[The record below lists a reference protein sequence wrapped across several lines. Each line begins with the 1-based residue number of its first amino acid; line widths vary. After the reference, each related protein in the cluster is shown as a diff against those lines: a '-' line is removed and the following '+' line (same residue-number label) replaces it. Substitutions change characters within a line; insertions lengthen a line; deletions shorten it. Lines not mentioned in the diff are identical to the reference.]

1 MERQIFINLPVSNI
15 TASAAF
21 YAALGAARDERFCD
35 GSSAMMR
42 FTDTITVMLLEQER
56 FASFTPKQIADART
70 HSEVLLC
77 LSCADRAEV
86 DKLVDIAAWAGGRAD
101 PGLRA
106 ASSPS
111 TLAPPG
117 TSSDHPVRPLV
128 SSWTTTSNT
137 TWRSSVTA
145 ASSTICASASPT

>member
-15 TASAAF
+15 TTSAAF

-35 GSSAMMR
+35 GSTAMMR

-101 PGLRA
+101 PGPSQDYGFMYGRSFEDPDGHIWEAVWMDVEA
-106 ASSPS
+106 AM
-111 TLAPPG
+111 
-117 TSSDHPVRPLV
+117 
-128 SSWTTTSNT
+128 
-137 TWRSSVTA
+137 A
-145 ASSTICASASPT
+145 AREENEAA

>member
-1 MERQIFINLPVSNI
+1 MERQIFINLPVSNV

-35 GSSAMMR
+35 GSTAMMR
-42 FTDTITVMLLEQER
+42 FSETITVMLLERER

-86 DKLVDIAAWAGGRAD
+86 DKLVETAAWAGGRAD
-101 PGLRA
+101 P
-106 ASSPS
+106 SPS
-111 TLAPPG
+111 QDYG
-117 TSSDHPVRPLV
+117 FMYGRSFEDSDGHIWEAVWMDV
-128 SSWTTTSNT
+128 E
-137 TWRSSVTA
+137 A
-145 ASSTICASASPT
+145 AMAARDKIEAA

>member
-15 TASAAF
+15 TTSAAF
-21 YAALGAARDERFCD
+21 YAAVGAERDERFCD

-42 FTDTITVMLLEQER
+42 LSDTITVMLLERER

-86 DKLVDIAAWAGGRAD
+86 DKLVETASWAGGRAD
-101 PGLRA
+101 P
-106 ASSPS
+106 SPS
-111 TLAPPG
+111 QDYG
-117 TSSDHPVRPLV
+117 FMYG
-128 SSWTTTSNT
+128 
-137 TWRSSVTA
+137 RSFEDPDGHIWEAVWMDVEA
-145 ASSTICASASPT
+145 AMAAREENEAA